1 MTREDR
7 KELNAENYPA
17 SVLSWLHKITDEIY
31 DDFESRT
38 CESCKFLNYKKEQ
51 GSGFYEC
58 KKGISITAKGVSQG
72 VLCNKWEK
80 KDET

>member
-1 MTREDR
+1 MNRDNR

-38 CESCKFLNYKKEQ
+38 CESCKWNNGCQVVIACEDWNLPYKEANLK
-51 GSGFYEC
+51 C
-58 KKGISITAKGVSQG
+58 D
-72 VLCNKWEK
+72 KWES
-80 KDET
+80 KDEA

>member
-38 CESCKFLNYKKEQ
+38 CESCKHHFSQTINYGNCERN
-51 GSGFYEC
+51 GTPTPTEYSWFCAG
-58 KKGISITAKGVSQG
+58 
-72 VLCNKWEK
+72 WES
-80 KDET
+80 KDDK